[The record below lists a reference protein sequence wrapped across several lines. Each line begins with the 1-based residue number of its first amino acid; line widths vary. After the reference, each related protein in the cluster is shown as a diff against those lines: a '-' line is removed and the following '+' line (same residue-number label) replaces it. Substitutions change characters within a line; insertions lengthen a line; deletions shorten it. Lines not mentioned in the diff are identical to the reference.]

1 MKRLTGLIPPVV
13 TIFDKEGHGNW
24 EAMKAHAD
32 YMIRGGVDGLAY
44 LGTSGE
50 FSVMTQEAK
59 KELIRNMV
67 PYVKDR
73 VQAVVGIGDTC
84 LENSGTGRGGRAGR
98 GRGFVGCDAIF
109 QCLWRGKCGGLFW
122 IFGRTCT
129 FAAADLQFSCIDRI

>member
-84 LENSGTGRGGRAGR
+84 LENTLELAEEAERAG
-98 GRGFVGCDAIF
+98 AA
-109 QCLWRGKCGGLFW
+109 GLLAV
-122 IFGRTCT
+122 TPY
-129 FAAADLQFSCIDRI
+129 FSVYGEEAE